1 MRQAAQN
8 RKNKIPKAANRESV
22 TTRLPEAKRLCAHLG
37 FDSWRIHNHTTVLPP
52 MA

>member
-8 RKNKIPKAANRESV
+8 RKNKNPKAANKEYV
-22 TTRLPEAKRLCAHLG
+22 TARLRKAKGLCAHLG
-37 FDSWRIHNHTTVLPP
+37 FDSWRIHNHATVLPP